1 MSVLIKGM
9 EMPESCHECVAGY
22 GGCCF
27 VAPAEADG
35 ICPDHGR
42 ADFCPLV
49 PVPKHGRLI
58 DADALQKDG
67 WAMQRTYQSAPSVM
81 TVEMKYPADFPA
93 IIEAEGGEYLAKTI
107 GKSQDSH
114 EIEGESDG

>member
-9 EMPESCHECVAGY
+9 EMPKSCHECVAGY

-27 VAPAEADG
+27 VAPAGADG

-49 PVPKHGRLI
+49 PVPEHGRLI
-58 DADALQKDG
+58 DADALLNDKGVGTQIAGWGKMYHETAIEYAPTIIQADPAKEGDG
-67 WAMQRTYQSAPSVM
+67 
-81 TVEMKYPADFPA
+81 
-93 IIEAEGGEYLAKTI
+93 
-107 GKSQDSH
+107 
-114 EIEGESDG
+114 